1 MGAHASRLTRLAR
14 ATALG
19 TLIAAPSCGSQAA
32 DPTTG
37 ERIPFIAFA
46 RDFDGFRTWPSHT
59 FDSPPT
65 TTTHVGGLRTVYINQ
80 LPAPDATA
88 FPLGTL
94 IVKETASDGKLFAR
108 VKRGGGYNKTGAVD
122 WEWFELD
129 ETATG
134 AVVVRWHG
142 FGPPAGEM
150 YGGDPNSGCNL
161 CHKAVPAN
169 DYVLSP
175 WLTLAGAALPPT
187 DIPTETPPTTESDAG
202 APPVIVPGAE
212 PDGGTGDATAEEV
225 PLVP

>member
-1 MGAHASRLTRLAR
+1 MGARASRTAISVRAPLTWLAG
-14 ATALG
+14 TIGLG
-19 TLIAAPSCGSQAA
+19 AVVAAASCGSQPD

-46 RDFDGFRTWPSHT
+46 KDFNGFRTWPSHT
-59 FDSPPT
+59 FESPPT
-65 TTTHVGGLRTVYINQ
+65 ATTHVGGVRTVYINQ
-80 LPAPDATA
+80 LPAPEATA

-122 WEWFELD
+122 WEWFELE

-142 FGPPAGEM
+142 FGPPVGEM

-175 WLTLAGAALPPT
+175 WLTLGGASLPPT
-187 DIPTETPPTTESDAG
+187 DVPPEMPPAG
-202 APPVIVPGAE
+202 AGGA
-212 PDGGTGDATAEEV
+212 GGAPAAEV
-225 PLVP
+225 PLGP